1 MTTQSENTFGLP
13 EDNEHLAALEQE
25 KARLTNAVKH
35 LERSN
40 QELQTA
46 LDESG
51 PDKEYEDAVK
61 ENKEVVANYQA
72 EIYKLAVEIAGIKG
86 DVASVTPKEPQAPQG
101 NDNTTQD
108 EGQWL

>member
-35 LERSN
+35 LERSS

-46 LDESG
+46 LDESC
-51 PDKEYEDAVK
+51 PDKDYEDTVK
-61 ENKEVVANYQA
+61 EN
-72 EIYKLAVEIAGIKG
+72 
-86 DVASVTPKEPQAPQG
+86 
-101 NDNTTQD
+101 
-108 EGQWL
+108 